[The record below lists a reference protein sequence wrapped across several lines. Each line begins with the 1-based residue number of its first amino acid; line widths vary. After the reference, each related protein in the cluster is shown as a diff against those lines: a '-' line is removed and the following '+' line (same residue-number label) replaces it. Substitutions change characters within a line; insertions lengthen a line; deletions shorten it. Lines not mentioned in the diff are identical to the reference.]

1 MGKKYQCERIF
12 LSYCPT
18 IDVADCQRWQFL
30 TIKSWHF
37 LNLSTN
43 SLDQL
48 TSRLLIAILGR
59 KCNMEG
65 NFDQNSDGK
74 FKGNN
79 KMLSCDKLL
88 FISPFLLMANFA
100 EFG

>member
-1 MGKKYQCERIF
+1 
-12 LSYCPT
+12 
-18 IDVADCQRWQFL
+18 
-30 TIKSWHF
+30 
-37 LNLSTN
+37 
-43 SLDQL
+43 
-48 TSRLLIAILGR
+48 
-59 KCNMEG
+59 MEG

-74 FKGNN
+74 FKGNNN